1 MKDFEKNKRNAV
13 KGHGTRTWRCSER
26 ITITRLRFHP
36 TARQFSTRYGDG
48 VTLFGMRA
56 VCSGVFIACLAVVFT
71 QCIISLLYGHTIAT
85 MILTMP
91 VSNACRPRAES
102 CSRHCVAPTDDR
114 PRCVYRMCHIHTFS
128 RLSKHPQTQARTH
141 TSAQSPNEWCAQY
154 AKVCESVD
162 SLVGRCVVG

>member
-1 MKDFEKNKRNAV
+1 MLSKDTE
-13 KGHGTRTWRCSER
+13 HGLALFRKDYDYAFTFSPDGTTVFNPLWRWCNPFWHAC
-26 ITITRLRFHP
+26 RL
-36 TARQFSTRYGDG
+36 
-48 VTLFGMRA
+48 L
-56 VCSGVFIACLAVVFT
+56 GVFIACLAVVFT

-141 TSAQSPNEWCAQY
+141 TSTQSPNEWCAQY